1 MSGKNQWPATLNWQ
15 SSDPRTTFNP
25 SSQPTQ
31 NGSIPS
37 GVTTGTMSS
46 TNTIYSNII
55 ELSRMDNEG
64 FTVNW
69 TGNPTGTLTLL
80 AANADGQVWPSLTF
94 NPSLAQP
101 SGSAGFMGIEITQFK
116 YKYLMFQY
124 VNASGSG
131 VLTINAQSRDLN

>member
-1 MSGKNQWPATLNWQ
+1 VSGKNQYPSVLNWQ
-15 SSDPRTTFNP
+15 STDPRTTFNP
-25 SSQPTQ
+25 SSQPAN
-31 NGSIPS
+31 NGSTPS
-37 GVTTGTMSS
+37 GVAGGTMSG

-64 FTVNW
+64 FVVNW
-69 TGNPTGTLTLL
+69 TGTPAGVLTVF
-80 AANADGQVWPSLTF
+80 AANADGQTWPSLTF

-101 SGSAGFMGIEITQFK
+101 SGSAGYYGLEINQFK
-116 YKYLMFQY
+116 FKYLMFQY